1 MQYSL
6 GENRI
11 TLKQDKLF
19 GKMFVVRHIS
29 DDEVEV
35 KSLANLKSAIKRVR
49 TNETKRELNQ
59 TPRTQARTSVKHV
72 EQLVAENKVDEAKKA
87 YLETVQKIDKAI
99 QKGVLHRNA
108 GNRQKT
114 RLAQKIKDL
123 GA

>member
-1 MQYSL
+1 ILYCFSFSKYISFDSIAKSVRTNCRYSSISHPSISNLISSSNSVYDLSENMQYSL

-59 TPRTQARTSVKHV
+59 TPRTQART
-72 EQLVAENKVDEAKKA
+72 
-87 YLETVQKIDKAI
+87 
-99 QKGVLHRNA
+99 
-108 GNRQKT
+108 
-114 RLAQKIKDL
+114 
-123 GA
+123 